1 MNDPRN
7 NAVMVNAC
15 GFAECGLPVDHDGP
29 HKVALELRAAMLR
42 QVFGDGVKTPATV
55 SDVPNKPKT
64 PISNFR
70 IPEDVKVPAMERAAA
85 EGKTLTDVVVEHLRR
100 YGRGGRRGADA

>member
-1 MNDPRN
+1 MTGTTASHTCTPR
-7 NAVMVNAC
+7 C
-15 GFAECGLPVDHDGP
+15 TFGP
-29 HKVALELRAAMLR
+29 HGCLAVAERVTGWAP
-42 QVFGDGVKTPATV
+42 TTV

-70 IPEDVKVPAMERAAA
+70 IPEDVKTPAMERAAA

-100 YGRGGRRGADA
+100 YGRGGKREAGK